1 MASELSVGIQ
11 FTFAKDGAGVTKSA
25 AFQVTISGSYHVSGV
40 QNVGTSDET
49 IALGD
54 IATNGWCYFK
64 NLDSTNFVT
73 LGADGSS
80 YPIKLKAGEAAV
92 LRWNG
97 AAVHV
102 KADTA
107 SCKVEYGIIDN

>member
-1 MASELSVGIQ
+1 MANEFTASVTGS
-11 FTFAKDGAGVTKSA
+11 FNKNSA
-25 AFQVTISGSYHVSGV
+25 TDIFSASNSVTISGSYFNSGI
-40 QNVGTSDET
+40 QLVGTVDEV
-49 IALGD
+49 IALID
-54 IATNGWCYFK
+54 IGTVGWVFFK

-73 LGADGSS
+73 AGSDGSV
-80 YPIKLKAGEAAV
+80 YPIKLKAGEACL

-107 SCKVEYGIIDN
+107 AVKLQYKLFED